1 MSDGRK
7 QFEKKFRQGGY
18 RLTSS
23 RRIILDILHCGSKPL
38 SVDDIY
44 LAIKA
49 KKENVGLT
57 TIYRAVNGLVKAGLL
72 RKIVSSADQF
82 RYELSGGRA
91 CDHHHQLVCRKCDLL
106 TEYKDFSREEI
117 RLIERIEK
125 LVSEKHDFEVDDHQ
139 ICFMGICKQCR
150 KGNKKREGR

>member
-1 MSDGRK
+1 MRDGQM

-23 RRIILDILHCGSKPL
+23 RRIILDILRSGARPL
-38 SVDDIY
+38 SVDDVY

-82 RYELSGGRA
+82 RYELSGGQA
-91 CDHHHQLVCRKCDLL
+91 CDHHHQLVCRKCDRL
-106 TEYKDFSREEI
+106 TEYKDFSSEEI

-125 LVSEKHDFEVDDHQ
+125 LVSVKHDFVVDDHQ
-139 ICFMGICKQCR
+139 LCFIGICKRCQKMR
-150 KGNKKREGR
+150 KKTERG